1 MGKPSVEGR
10 HPRKYLRSEK
20 ISNESER
27 ALGDM
32 PPPPS
37 ASSAADAGKPRAAC
51 CASARFCSPASS
63 SRPERSRS
71 SHADSHR
78 RRQSHHQQT
87 AGNYELVRDE
97 DAESWRRSGSC
108 PNKMGLA
115 AAEKPDRR
123 PGLGSRLGP
132 RLSAAL
138 REGKF
143 CHALVSS
150 RFLVA
155 VARAVSSGDQ
165 YNPLE
170 HRVGHPRA
178 MQRPL
183 LG

>member
-1 MGKPSVEGR
+1 MPLASIHEDLGVRGSNR
-10 HPRKYLRSEK
+10 HPWRGGEIWASRRSTGVIQGSPRSYLRK
-20 ISNESER
+20 KPLSNERER

-71 SHADSHR
+71 SHADSNR

-115 AAEKPDRR
+115 AAETSRSPSWF
-123 PGLGSRLGP
+123 GLTHDLVLGGSP
-132 RLSAAL
+132 
-138 REGKF
+138 
-143 CHALVSS
+143 
-150 RFLVA
+150 
-155 VARAVSSGDQ
+155 
-165 YNPLE
+165 
-170 HRVGHPRA
+170 
-178 MQRPL
+178 
-183 LG
+183 

>member
-1 MGKPSVEGR
+1 
-10 HPRKYLRSEK
+10 
-20 ISNESER
+20 
-27 ALGDM
+27 M

-71 SHADSHR
+71 SHADSNR
-78 RRQSHHQQT
+78 RRQSHDQQT

-97 DAESWRRSGSC
+97 DAESWRRSGSY

-115 AAEKPDRR
+115 AAETSRSPSWF
-123 PGLGSRLGP
+123 GLTTLS
-132 RLSAAL
+132 SAAL

-155 VARAVSSGDQ
+155 VARAVSSGDH